1 MLLSGAAD
9 ALRTRASYV
18 SSQPAAGVTLAA
30 APAAVRVSFG
40 AALDPAS
47 SLSITRMVLPPYTGE
62 QPQEIEVSRRLAPD
76 DPTSRTLEAV
86 PSPLPAGLYLVRWQ
100 ALPARGGVP
109 RFGSFCFGV
118 GVPVPADTAGQLY
131 SLQDRDSGARGRRHT
146 FAGGV
151 LLLALGALAPRLPR
165 RS

>member
-1 MLLSGAAD
+1 MLLFGAAD

-18 SSQPAAGVTLAA
+18 SSQPTPGVMLEHP
-30 APAAVRVSFG
+30 PAAVRVSFG

-47 SLSITRMVLPPYTGE
+47 SLSLTRLFLPPYTGE
-62 QPQEIEVSRRLAPD
+62 QPKDVEITRRLAPD

-86 PSPLPAGLYLVRWQ
+86 PSPLRAGLYLVRWQ

-118 GVPVPADTAGQLY
+118 GVPVPTDTADPTY
-131 SLQDRDSGARGRRHT
+131 SLQDRDAGARGRRHT
-146 FAGGV
+146 FAGGA
-151 LLLALGALAPRLPR
+151 LLLALGMLAPRFTPR
-165 RS
+165 S